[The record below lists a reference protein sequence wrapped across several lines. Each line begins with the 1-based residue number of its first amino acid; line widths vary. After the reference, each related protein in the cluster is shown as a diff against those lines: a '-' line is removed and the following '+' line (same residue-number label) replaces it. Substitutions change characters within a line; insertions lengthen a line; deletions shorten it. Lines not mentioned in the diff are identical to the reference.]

1 MGDQYNVRRFA
12 SEIRLDL
19 LVSREACFVRGMQG
33 EQGSRASEKQR
44 DWLYEIHRRQRIYLA
59 IDREERRGI
68 ESALEEAEEGQ

>member
-1 MGDQYNVRRFA
+1 MGKRFDIRPVA
-12 SEIRLDL
+12 SDIRLDL

-44 DWLYEIHRRQRIYLA
+44 EWLYDIHRRQRIYLA

-68 ESALEEAEEGQ
+68 ESALEEAAEGQ